1 MEADDGNVREAAA
14 HAAAEMEDERL
25 VPGLIGQLRDDD
37 DDVRFAAVQALG
49 AIGGE
54 DAKAAL
60 GELLRSRDR
69 ELREAAKDAMEELLE
84 RENPLQQ
91 FGDS

>member
-1 MEADDGNVREAAA
+1 
-14 HAAAEMEDERL
+14 
-25 VPGLIGQLRDDD
+25 
-37 DDVRFAAVQALG
+37 VQALG